1 MSRITQLAEMRAL
14 REEVDALKKALE
26 SQREC
31 NSILLK
37 HGTQHEAR
45 LAALENI
52 VHTMLER
59 LEALEAKRGP
69 GRPKNDDR
77 ITARSN

>member
-14 REEVDALKKALE
+14 REDVNNANKRCAMLEVEMATLVEAYNRLV
-26 SQREC
+26 SQV
-31 NSILLK
+31 
-37 HGTQHEAR
+37 HEAQ
-45 LAALENI
+45 
-52 VHTMLER
+52 
-59 LEALEAKRGP
+59 AKRGP